1 MQFLSALVSVELDD
15 GITSEQRRTFE
26 AAMAQAQYH
35 KDPDLATIWLA
46 LWPDMTEDAAFAV
59 VRNEVRNAAVAA
71 RIVRFRLIVQFGP
84 RRPRK
89 YCTA

>member
-1 MQFLSALVSVELDD
+1 MQALSALVSVEFDADATL
-15 GITSEQRRTFE
+15 EQRRTF
-26 AAMAQAQYH
+26 AAALAKAQYH
-35 KDPDLATIWLA
+35 QDPDFTSVWLA
-46 LWPDMTEDAAFAV
+46 VWPDVTEEAAFAV

-71 RIVRFRLIVQFGP
+71 RLARFRLIVQFGL